1 VSGHVPGSH
10 VAAPLRIDSSGRSTG
25 ATDVAYVRAL
35 IGEVLFTQ
43 PGERVNRPGFGSGLL
58 QLVLAPADEAL
69 AATTQLTVQ
78 SSLQRWLGD
87 LIEVAAVEVT
97 SDEET
102 LRVLVSYLVRD
113 TGRAGTDEFGWSL

>member
-1 VSGHVPGSH
+1 MSLHIGVP
-10 VAAPLRIDSSGRSTG
+10 LQIDPSGRTAG
-25 ATDVAYVRAL
+25 TTDAAYIRAL

-43 PGERVNRPGFGSGLL
+43 PGERVNRPDFGSGLL
-58 QLVLAPADEAL
+58 QLVLAPADDTL

>member
-1 VSGHVPGSH
+1 MSQHIAV
-10 VAAPLRIDSSGRSTG
+10 PLRIDSSGRTAL
-25 ATDVAYVRAL
+25 ATDPAYIRAL
-35 IGEVLFTQ
+35 IREVLFTR
-43 PGERVNRPGFGSGLL
+43 PGERVNRPDFGSGLL

-78 SSLQRWLGD
+78 SALQRWLGE

-102 LRVLVSYLVRD
+102 LRVFVSYTVRGSD
-113 TGRAGTDEFGWSL
+113 LGVTDEFGWSL